1 MKKFLFITL
10 ALLFSSLLD
19 QPTQAQT
26 SYGSISKVGT
36 DQGAGENHA
45 VHAAMSLLIAG

>member
-26 SYGSISKVGT
+26 IKGSISVT
-36 DQGAGENHA
+36 RENN
-45 VHAAMSLLIAG
+45 SP

>member
-26 SYGSISKVGT
+26 I
-36 DQGAGENHA
+36 
-45 VHAAMSLLIAG
+45 